1 MVLVT
6 AFCTVLLTLL
16 HSSSGILSVKS
27 NTLKSIHDFQ
37 CMIIRDLILL
47 IPEGPRSFPYFLQFK
62 PEFCNKNSR
71 SEPQS
76 IPSFVSTDSVEILHL
91 WLQKKK
97 NNNNNNQ
104 SDFGIDQN
112 ALYAWW
118 CPCIE
123 SSLGFLARVFAMT
136 SLVSWQNSVSLC
148 PASLL
153 QGQTGLIVQV
163 SLDFI
168 HLQSNI
174 LWLKKHLSFNISS
187 RKCYRSS

>member
-1 MVLVT
+1 
-6 AFCTVLLTLL
+6 
-16 HSSSGILSVKS
+16 
-27 NTLKSIHDFQ
+27 
-37 CMIIRDLILL
+37 MIIRDLILL
-47 IPEGPRSFPYFLQFK
+47 IPESPRAFPYFLQFK

-76 IPSFVSTDSVEILHL
+76 IPSLVFTYSIEILQL
-91 WLQKKK
+91 WLQK
-97 NNNNNNQ
+97 NNNNK

-136 SLVSWQNSVSLC
+136 SLVSGQTLL
-148 PASLL
+148 AFALLHFIL
-153 QGQTGLIVQV
+153 QGQTGLVVQV

-168 HLQSNI
+168 YLQSNI
-174 LWLKKHLSFNISS
+174 LWLKRHLSFNVSS
-187 RKCYRSS
+187 RRCCRSL